1 MECLCVVLMENVSLT
16 IFNGKSRN
24 WVMHP
29 KVHSSRFLL
38 PVFTVL
44 LFISGCGTLENG
56 RGWGQDAFYPIDFDR
71 ITRAGRNA
79 LFNPRTLVPLA
90 GAAVFAV
97 DDFDQ
102 RVSDWAVDHKPIFG
116 SSNNAREIRNK
127 IKDILEIEV
136 LVTGLATP
144 SGDDSKLWLY
154 SKLKGLG
161 VELAAV
167 RATRSVTNLLKDATN
182 RRRPNGANK
191 ESFPSGCTSFAF
203 SHMTLA
209 NRNLDS
215 IGYLENITPALKAG
229 NTFLAMGVGWAR
241 VEEQGHYPSDVLVGA
256 ALGNFL
262 ASFIHDAF
270 LNLPE
275 DGSVDL
281 AAFGIKGGA
290 GVQMFFRF

>member
-1 MECLCVVLMENVSLT
+1 MENVSLT
-16 IFNGKSRN
+16 IFTGKSRN
-24 WVMHP
+24 WAMRP
-29 KVHSSRFLL
+29 KVHSTRFLL
-38 PVFTVL
+38 LVFIVL
-44 LFISGCGTLENG
+44 LFVSGCGTLENG
-56 RGWGQDAFYPIDFDR
+56 RGWGQDAFYPIELDR
-71 ITRAGRNA
+71 IARAVRNA
-79 LFNPRTLVPLA
+79 LFDSRTLVPLA
-90 GAAVFAV
+90 GAMVFAV
-97 DDFDQ
+97 DDFDE
-102 RVSDWAVDHKPIFG
+102 RVSDWAVEHKPIYG
-116 SSNNAREIRNK
+116 SSENARDIRNT
-127 IKDILEIEV
+127 IKDVLEAEV
-136 LVTGLATP
+136 FVTALAAP
-144 SGDDSKLWLY
+144 SGDDPKLWLY

-167 RATRSVTNLLKDATN
+167 RATRSVTNLLKDTTD
-182 RRRPNGANK
+182 RTRPNGAND

-229 NTFLAMGVGWAR
+229 NTLLAMGVGWAR
-241 VEEQGHYPSDVLVGA
+241 VEERSHYPSDVLVGA

-275 DGSVDL
+275 DGSVDF
-281 AAFGIKGGA
+281 AAFGVKGGA